1 MRSWL
6 CHQSIYPSIHQSTN
20 PFIQRSFGDKEMSG
34 NKSAARGMI
43 ADKIKE
49 SMREALDTVRAHK
62 MRSGLV
68 ILGVMIGVA
77 SLMGMVATLAGLE
90 KYIAQAISAE
100 DTPYL
105 SLSKIDFFA
114 GEGEKEWEKRKNFTI
129 DDAYALEELPHVR
142 GVYVEYS
149 RGEALKYKDRK
160 AQLVGIVGSNLVMLH
175 IQNMTIAEGSYFTQF
190 ELEHRRS
197 VAVMSHES
205 AEALFRD
212 EDPIGKTVRVGRHE
226 YAVVGVFS
234 KRKSLFGGLGE
245 NFVVVPYTSYERDFL
260 FYRQD
265 LNLAVI
271 VDGSEYLNEVRESM
285 RSLMRARRRV
295 PLGEPDDFAI
305 ITAEATLE
313 FTKKLT
319 DAVALVLVVLS
330 SIGLMVGGIGVMV
343 IMLVSVTERTKEIG
357 IRKAIGATRGEI
369 TWQFLVEAATL
380 SGIGGALGI
389 FIGIGLALLA
399 STLLSFP
406 FVLPIG
412 WVIFA
417 VTLSASVGL
426 FFGIFPARKAA
437 KLDPIVALRYE

>member
-1 MRSWL
+1 
-6 CHQSIYPSIHQSTN
+6 
-20 PFIQRSFGDKEMSG
+20 MSLA
-34 NKSAARGMI
+34 KSAARGVM

-49 SMREALDTVRAHK
+49 SMREAFETVRAHK

-90 KYIAQAISAE
+90 KFIAQSISGN
-100 DTPYL
+100 DTPFL

-114 GEGEKEWEKRKNFTI
+114 GEGEKEWEKRKAFTI
-129 DDAYALEELPHVR
+129 DDAFALEELPHIS
-142 GVYVEYS
+142 GVYVEYG
-149 RGEALKYKDRK
+149 RGVSAKYKDRK
-160 AQLVGIVGSNLVMLH
+160 AQLIQMAGSNMVLMYV
-175 IQNMTIAEGSYFTQF
+175 QNISIAEGRYFSQH
-190 ELEHRRS
+190 EIEHRRS
-197 VAVMSHES
+197 VVVLGDKAAKS
-205 AEALFRD
+205 LFPD
-212 EDPIGKTVRVGRHE
+212 EDPIGKKIRIEQHE
-226 YAVVGVFS
+226 YEVLGVFS
-234 KRKSLFGGLGE
+234 NRKSIFGGFAE
-245 NFVVVPYTSYERDFL
+245 NFMVVPYTSFERDFK
-260 FYRQD
+260 FYRQQMEIS
-265 LNLAVI
+265 VI
-271 VDGSEYLNEVRESM
+271 VSGPEYVDEVRENM
-285 RSLMRARRRV
+285 RSLMRARRKV

-305 ITAEATLE
+305 IAAEAVVE

-369 TWQFLVEAATL
+369 TWQFLVEASTL

-399 STLLSFP
+399 SSLLGFP

-412 WVIFA
+412 WVIVA

-437 KLDPIVALRYE
+437 RLDPIVALRYE

>member
-1 MRSWL
+1 MSIDKTSARYVMAGEIMESVYEAFDIVRS
-6 CHQSIYPSIHQSTN
+6 
-20 PFIQRSFGDKEMSG
+20 
-34 NKSAARGMI
+34 
-43 ADKIKE
+43 
-49 SMREALDTVRAHK
+49 HK
-62 MRSGLV
+62 LRSGLV

-90 KYIAQAISAE
+90 KFIAQSISAN

-114 GEGEKEWEKRKNFTI
+114 GEGEKEWEKRKDFTI
-129 DDAYALEELPHVR
+129 DDVFALEELPHVR

-149 RGEALKYKDRK
+149 RGAVVKYKDRK
-160 AQLVGIVGSNLVMLH
+160 AQLIFVVGSNLVMMH
-175 IQNMTIAEGSYFTQF
+175 VQNMSVAEGRYFTQF
-190 ELEHRRS
+190 ELEHRRN
-197 VAVMSHES
+197 VVVLAHE
-205 AEALFRD
+205 AAKALFPD
-212 EDPIGKTVRVGRHE
+212 EDPIGKPIRINQHE
-226 YAVVGVFS
+226 YSVAGVFS
-234 KRKSLFGGLGE
+234 KRKSLFGSLSE
-245 NFVVVPYTSYERDFL
+245 NFLVIPYTSFERDFR
-260 FYRQD
+260 FRHQD
-265 LNLAVI
+265 LGISVI
-271 VDGSEYLNEVRESM
+271 VESVDYLDEVKEDM
-285 RSLMRARRRV
+285 RSLMRARRKV

-343 IMLVSVTERTKEIG
+343 IMLVSVTERTREIG

-389 FIGIGLALLA
+389 FIGIGVAVLATSLLG
-399 STLLSFP
+399 FP

-412 WVIFA
+412 WVIVA
-417 VTLSASVGL
+417 VTLSAAVGL

-437 KLDPIVALRYE
+437 KLDPIAALRYE

>member
-1 MRSWL
+1 MPTSK
-6 CHQSIYPSIHQSTN
+6 T
-20 PFIQRSFGDKEMSG
+20 
-34 NKSAARGMI
+34 AARGVM

-49 SMREALDTVRAHK
+49 SMLEAFDIVRAHK

-90 KYIAQAISAE
+90 KFIAQSISGN
-100 DTPYL
+100 DTPFL
-105 SLSKIDFFA
+105 SLSKIDFLA
-114 GEGEKEWEKRKNFTI
+114 GEGPKEWEKRKAFTI
-129 DDAYALEELPHVR
+129 EDAFALEELPHIS
-142 GVYVEYS
+142 GVYVEYGRAVS
-149 RGEALKYKDRK
+149 VKYKDRK
-160 AQLVGIVGSNLVMLH
+160 AQLIHLAGSNLVLMYV
-175 IQNMTIAEGSYFTQF
+175 QNISIAEGRYFSQH

-197 VAVMSHES
+197 VV
-205 AEALFRD
+205 ALGDKAAKSLFPD
-212 EDPIGKTVRVGRHE
+212 EDPIGKKIRIEQHE
-226 YAVVGVFS
+226 YEVIGVFS
-234 KRKSLFGGLGE
+234 HRKSIFGGFAE
-245 NFVVVPYTSYERDFL
+245 NFMVIPYTSFERDFK
-260 FYRQD
+260 FYRQEMEIS
-265 LNLAVI
+265 VI
-271 VDGSEYLNEVRESM
+271 VESPAYVDEVRESM
-285 RSLMRARRRV
+285 RSLMRARRKV
-295 PLGEPDDFAI
+295 PLGQPDDFAI
-305 ITAEATLE
+305 ITADAILD

-380 SGIGGALGI
+380 SGAGGALGI
-389 FIGIGLALLA
+389 VAGIGLAFLA
-399 STLLSFP
+399 SSLLGFP

-412 WVIFA
+412 WVLFA

-437 KLDPIVALRYE
+437 RLDPIVALRYE